1 MGYNC
6 NFEREGREASR
17 RCSRPSLLTDMV
29 CVVSVHVA
37 TQTYVVA
44 TTCSRFLPVHVDHH
58 GHVVASDLLA
68 STNFIDRRRKKVGLE
83 PQGLAKNGL
92 RPMKRERNRK
102 PRKNASAFDEIAL
115 DGIKNR
121 KFCNT

>member
-29 CVVSVHVA
+29 CVSVA
-37 TQTYVVA
+37 TQAYVVA
-44 TTCSRFLPVHVDHH
+44 TSRFLDHH
-58 GHVVASDLLA
+58 GHVVASDLPQL
-68 STNFIDRRRKKVGLE
+68 ILLIEEEKKVGIE

-115 DGIKNR
+115 DGVKTV